1 MNEFGNQLIQQLSA
15 QSWLEILAVVL
26 ALAYVWLAAKQNIW
40 CWPCA
45 LVSTA
50 IYTFVFWEVTLP
62 FHALLNVYYM
72 LMAVYGWLQWQ
83 KDKDKPLTVT
93 SWKVKQHIIAISLLI
108 VISLLLSFLGASI
121 FDSSFLYLDA
131 FITVFSVFTTVLVAK
146 KVRENWLYW
155 IVIDAVAVYLYLV
168 KGLLPTG
175 LLFIIY
181 SIFAIYGY
189 MNWSKSKMDDE
200 ILVTSTESQ

>member
-1 MNEFGNQLIQQLSA
+1 MSEFASQLLQQLSA
-15 QSWLEILAVVL
+15 QSGLEALAVVL

-45 LVSTA
+45 LLSTA

-72 LMAVYGWLQWQ
+72 LMAVYGWIQWQ
-83 KDKDKPLTVT
+83 KDSDKALDIT
-93 SWKVKQHIIAISLLI
+93 SWTVKQHIAA
-108 VISLLLSFLGASI
+108 VLLLVLISVLLSVLGASI
-121 FDSSFLYLDA
+121 FDSAYLYLDA

-155 IVIDAVAVYLYLV
+155 IVIDAVAVYLYLA
-168 KGLLPTG
+168 KGLLLTG
-175 LLFIIY
+175 LLFVIY
-181 SIFAIYGY
+181 SVFAIYGY
-189 MNWSKSKMDDE
+189 LQWSKSKE
-200 ILVTSTESQ
+200 KKQTLHAVTER

>member
-1 MNEFGNQLIQQLSA
+1 MSEFASQLLQQLSA
-15 QSWLEILAVVL
+15 QSGLEALAVVL

-45 LVSTA
+45 LLSTA

-83 KDKDKPLTVT
+83 KDSDKALDIT
-93 SWKVKQHIIAISLLI
+93 SWTVKQHIAAVLILVLIS
-108 VISLLLSFLGASI
+108 VLLSVLGASI
-121 FDSSFLYLDA
+121 FDSTYLYLDA

-155 IVIDAVAVYLYLV
+155 IVIDAVAVYLYLA
-168 KGLLPTG
+168 KGLLLTG
-175 LLFIIY
+175 LLFVIY
-181 SIFAIYGY
+181 SVFAIYGY
-189 MNWSKSKMDDE
+189 LQWSKSKE
-200 ILVTSTESQ
+200 KKQTLHAVTER

>member
-1 MNEFGNQLIQQLSA
+1 MSEFASQLLQQLSA
-15 QSWLEILAVVL
+15 QSGLEALAVVL

-45 LVSTA
+45 LLSTA

-83 KDKDKPLTVT
+83 KDSDKALDIT
-93 SWKVKQHIIAISLLI
+93 SWTVKQHIAA
-108 VISLLLSFLGASI
+108 VLLLVLISVLLSVLGASI
-121 FDSSFLYLDA
+121 FDSAYLYLDA

-155 IVIDAVAVYLYLV
+155 IVIDAVAVYLYLA
-168 KGLLPTG
+168 KGLLLTG
-175 LLFIIY
+175 LLFVIY
-181 SIFAIYGY
+181 SVFAIYGY
-189 MNWSKSKMDDE
+189 LQWSKSKE
-200 ILVTSTESQ
+200 KKQTLHAVTER